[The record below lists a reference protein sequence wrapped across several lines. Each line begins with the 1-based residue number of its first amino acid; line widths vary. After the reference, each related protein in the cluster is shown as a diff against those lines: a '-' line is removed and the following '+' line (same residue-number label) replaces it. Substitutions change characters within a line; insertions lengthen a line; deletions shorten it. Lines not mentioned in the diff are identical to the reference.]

1 MKAKSQMGR
10 CEFTYSQGQCSEEA
24 LEDNRYCHL
33 HTHIDPEKHQKR
45 LYNLLKYKYKTRYAE
60 IGEHEALRSLRD
72 EVAIAKMMLEET
84 LNNIQSDSEAQ
95 AAKAGIDR
103 QLATVEKLVASM
115 IKMEIALGSLISKPT
130 LLKIAGE
137 MVQILL
143 EKLKD
148 IPNHE
153 ILIDEISVAIMKTIG
168 SIKENIE

>member
-1 MKAKSQMGR
+1 MAR

-24 LEDNRYCHL
+24 LEGERYCRL
-33 HTHIDPEKHQKR
+33 HIHIDPDKHQKR
-45 LYNLLKYKYKTRYAE
+45 LYNLLKYKYRTRYE
-60 IGEHEALRSLRD
+60 QIGDHEALRSLRD

-84 LNNIQSDSEAQ
+84 LNNIQNDSEFAASRGELAQ
-95 AAKAGIDR
+95 

-115 IKMEIALGSLISKPT
+115 IKMETSLGSLLAKPT

-143 EKLKD
+143 EKLRD

-153 ILIDEISVAIMKTIG
+153 LLIDEISVAILKTIG
-168 SIKENIE
+168 SVKENVE